1 MCKRGH
7 ISLISVH
14 FTQFCCESE
23 TALKTKKKTK
33 TKNSAVKKKIQL
45 ENERLKD
52 ISLKRILQ
60 MADKHMKRR

>member
-1 MCKRGH
+1 MCERGH

-23 TALKTKKKTK
+23 TALKTKKKRKST
-33 TKNSAVKKKIQL
+33 VKKKIQL